1 MRSGHIT
8 NVILLRTDDPPILA
22 ARAALTAVPS
32 ASCADAAVVLATVAL
47 ARKLVRV
54 EAAAAAAIEVLKA
67 CMRALATASGETGG
81 VVELTIVKSALYT
94 ARQAL

>member
-54 EAAAAAAIEVLKA
+54 EAAAAAIEVLKA